1 VWWTSSRS
9 TQSPRGIAERVRL
22 CLASIPAER
31 LSLVPDCG
39 FFPVPR
45 WVAAEKL
52 KRLAAGAALAR
63 KQLAG

>member
-1 VWWTSSRS
+1 MET
-9 TQSPRGIAERVRL
+9 PEDIAERVRL

-45 WVAAEKL
+45 WVAFEKL
-52 KRLAAGAALAR
+52 KRLDRRRRAGAQASSS
-63 KQLAG
+63 G